1 LSSLN
6 PIRDTGLS
14 IDHIM
19 TIASF
24 DCDRGGMPGSA
35 SPQPVVITRA
45 GLAGELAIP
54 DGATT
59 LALFVHPT
67 TAARQHAGHRFM
79 GDVLRA
85 NGVATLSMG
94 LRTAEEEACGA
105 PLANVLELT
114 LRMKA
119 VLDSLAATGATR
131 QLNVALVG
139 VGAAAAP
146 SAIVAR
152 QPGLEAIHSVVL
164 LDGHVDLCD
173 AEVASWR
180 QPTLC
185 MAGRHG
191 IALSGQPLAGA
202 RSLPPPHRL
211 VKLRLQTQPLA
222 SAGAFQRMACEI
234 VAWLRLLDSA
244 HREPMPAD
252 AMELASA
259 Q

>member
-1 LSSLN
+1 
-6 PIRDTGLS
+6 
-14 IDHIM
+14 M

-24 DCDRGGMPGSA
+24 DRGRGGMPGSA
-35 SPQPVVITRA
+35 APQPVVIARA

-67 TAARQHAGHRFM
+67 TAGRQHAGHRFM

-85 NGVATLSMG
+85 NGVATMAIG
-94 LRTAEEEACGA
+94 LRTAEEEACSA

-114 LRMKA
+114 RRMKA
-119 VLDSLAATGATR
+119 VLDSLADTGSTR
-131 QLNVALVG
+131 QLDVALVG
-139 VGAAAAP
+139 VREAAAP
-146 SAIVAR
+146 CAIVAR
-152 QPGLEAIHSVVL
+152 QPGLESIRSVVL
-164 LDGHVDLCD
+164 LDGRVDLRD
-173 AEVASWR
+173 AEVAAWR

-202 RSLPPPHRL
+202 RLLPVPHRL
-211 VKLRLQTQPLA
+211 VKLRQQTQPLA
-222 SAGAFQRMACEI
+222 SAGAFQTMACEI
-234 VAWLRLLDSA
+234 VAWLKP
-244 HREPMPAD
+244 RETVRRETMPAD
-252 AMELASA
+252 VTELASA